1 MKVLLISANTEQFN
15 MPTMPLGLA
24 CVADAAAKAGHETVM
39 IDLMFET
46 DAKAILKNT
55 IVEFQ
60 PECIGI
66 SVRNI
71 DDQNFEAPVFL
82 LDKIKEVVSVCRELT
97 DATIVLGG
105 AGYSIFPESTLKYLE
120 ADMGIECEGEIA
132 LPALLS
138 RLENGSDLCGIPGL
152 YIRSRGLQRAKEFSV
167 KLNDL
172 KLPGTEILSVPM
184 ALTNQLWI
192 PVQTRRGCPLKCS
205 YCSTP
210 VIEGTI
216 IRKRSHEI
224 VADWIEKWV
233 EAGCRKFFFVD
244 NTFNLPNSYAKK
256 ICRGIAERNLKIS
269 WSCILYPKHVDRELV
284 ELMASAGCRHV
295 SFGFESG
302 SEKMLK
308 NMNKRFLPED
318 VRTISNMLADHNIER
333 LGFLLLGSPGETR
346 KTVEESLAFADSL
359 QLDSLKITAGV
370 RIYPKTQL
378 AEIAKKQGVIT
389 SQNTLLQ
396 PSFYLAPGLEFW
408 LSERL
413 KKWTVSR
420 PYVIN

>member
-1 MKVLLISANTEQFN
+1 MKVLLISANTEQLK
-15 MPTMPLGLA
+15 MPTMPLGLG
-24 CVADAAAKAGHETVM
+24 CVAAAAIKAGHEAVM

-46 DAKAILKNT
+46 DTKAILNKA

-97 DATIVLGG
+97 SASIVLGG
-105 AGYSIFPESTLKYLE
+105 AGYSIFPESTLIYLK

-132 LPALLS
+132 FPALLS
-138 RLENGSDLCGIPGL
+138 RLENGHDLCGIPGL
-152 YIRSRGLQRAKEFSV
+152 YIRSRGLQRKREFSG

-172 KLPGTEILSVPM
+172 KLPGTEILSVSM
-184 ALTNQLWI
+184 ALNKQLWI

-216 IRKRSHEI
+216 IRKRSPEI

-244 NTFNLPNSYAKK
+244 NTFNLPSAYAKK
-256 ICRGIAERNLKIS
+256 ICRSVMERKLEIC
-269 WSCILYPKHVDRELV
+269 WSCILYPKNVDEELI
-284 ELMASAGCRHV
+284 ELMASAGCKHV
-295 SFGFESG
+295 SLGFESG
-302 SEKMLK
+302 SEQMLK

-318 VRTISNMLADHNIER
+318 VRTISNRLADNNIER
-333 LGFLLLGSPGETR
+333 LGFLLLGTPGETK

-370 RIYPKTQL
+370 RIYPNTQL
-378 AEIAKKQGVIT
+378 SDIAKKQGIIT
-389 SQNTLLQ
+389 SHHNLLQ
-396 PSFYLAPGLEFW
+396 PSFYLAPGLEVW
-408 LSERL
+408 LLERL
-413 KKWTVSR
+413 KRWSVSR
-420 PYVIN
+420 PYIIN